1 MATDDAYDGKRKAG
15 QDSIGELLEQR
26 GNQWGDAVRTHAR
39 IAEVWSGIIGT
50 EVTTLQVALCMEGM
64 KLVRASI
71 NPDDPDSFDDAAGY
85 GRIGQL
91 IAGHRASL

>member
-1 MATDDAYDGKRKAG
+1 MATDDAT
-15 QDSIGELLEQR
+15 SVLLEQR
-26 GNQWGDAVRTHAR
+26 GNQWGDAIRTHAR

-50 EVTTLQVALCMEGM
+50 EVTTLQVALCMEGL

-85 GRIGQL
+85 GRIAQL
-91 IAGHRASL
+91 IAGHRTGL

>member
-1 MATDDAYDGKRKAG
+1 MVSDDTYSGKRKAE
-15 QDSIGELLEQR
+15 QDSVGELLEQR
-26 GNQWGDAVRTHAR
+26 GNQWGDAVHTHAR

-71 NPDDPDSFDDAAGY
+71 NPYDPDSFDDAAGY
-85 GRIGQL
+85 GRIAQL
-91 IAGHRASL
+91 IAGHRSSL

>member
-1 MATDDAYDGKRKAG
+1 MATDDAT
-15 QDSIGELLEQR
+15 SVLLEQR
-26 GNQWGDAVRTHAR
+26 GNQWGDAIRTHAR

-50 EVTTLQVALCMEGM
+50 EVTTLQVALCMEGL

-91 IAGHRASL
+91 IAGHRGSL